1 MIDFIKTNKWVYLT
15 FLSLIWGSSFILMK
29 KALIGLDP
37 IAVGAFRI
45 LFTASFLV
53 ITGFRKLKLI
63 QRKHWKYI
71 VISAFVGTFFPAF
84 FFATAIAQIDS
95 SIAAVLNSLV
105 PLNTLILGVLFFGF
119 DFKPKA
125 LLGVLIGLLGT
136 LILILK
142 GAALNPDQNYWYA
155 SLILLSAMGYAI
167 NVNIIKK
174 YLSDLNAVSMTLGNF
189 VVLIIPTVLVLI
201 FTGFF
206 VDFQLGP
213 TQIDSFI
220 YLAILAIIGT
230 AFAKIVFNRLVQIST
245 PVFASSVTYLI
256 PIVALCWGV
265 WDGEEVAWQQ
275 LSGAIFI
282 LLGVYLTNRFM
293 RD

>member
-1 MIDFIKTNKWVYLT
+1 
-15 FLSLIWGSSFILMK
+15 MK

-37 IAVGAFRI
+37 IAVGALRI

-84 FFATAIAQIDS
+84 FFAIAIAQIDS

-105 PLNTLILGVLFFGF
+105 PLNTLILGVLLFGF

-206 VDFQLGP
+206 DDFQLGP

>member
-1 MIDFIKTNKWVYLT
+1 MIDFIKTNKWVYLA

-63 QRKHWKYI
+63 QKKHWKYI

-84 FFATAIAQIDS
+84 FFATAIAHIDS

-105 PLNTLILGVLFFGF
+105 PLNTLILGVLLFGF

-125 LLGVLIGLLGT
+125 LLGVLMGLLGT

-206 VDFQLGP
+206 DDFQLGP
-213 TQIDSFI
+213 TQVDSFI

-275 LSGAIFI
+275 LSGAVFI
-282 LLGVYLTNRFM
+282 LLGVYLTNKFM